1 MKKILVISSFFL
13 VLIIASTIGYKV
25 VSANTKI
32 DEVDDIIT
40 YQESQEE
47 YLTHYNYTLDN
58 PNIVLNPYGIS
69 PLTALIIFE
78 TKDEEE
84 VTITITGHDKN
95 STYTNKFQKTKE
107 HYIPVFG
114 LYPDYNNEIIIK
126 CGDITKKYN
135 IKTEKLPEDFQKET
149 KENNTNNLYFITTN
163 KYPYAIDNNNEV
175 RWYLTD
181 NYSGKISRLEN
192 GNLLLSSNELIDKTH
207 YKGLLELDLLGK
219 VYHEYDNY
227 DGYYGSYAETKETI
241 LVLSKNIIEID
252 KQNGEII
259 RTIKLNNQYSSI
271 SYDNNNIILKNNNE
285 ILTIDYKKETTKTYQ
300 NNKLDN
306 EQEILLP
313 LYNQDHYELSKGVKF
328 TNNKETK
335 QSNKNI
341 ILLNYKKIDSNYQ
354 SHNIKITKESDRLII
369 SANIDKTEESY
380 IILDKFLD
388 KKVYNLKSGYNY
400 INNENLSG
408 DYSIYIKI
416 NDIIYKTNK
425 YVTF

>member
-1 MKKILVISSFFL
+1 MKKTLIISSFFL
-13 VLIIASTIGYKV
+13 VLIFASTIGYKV

-40 YQESQEE
+40 YQESKEE
-47 YLTHYNYTLDN
+47 YLTHYHYTLDN

-78 TKDEEE
+78 TSDEEE
-84 VTITITGHDKN
+84 VTITIMGHDEN
-95 STYTNKFQKTKE
+95 STYTNKFKKTKK

-114 LYPDYNNEIIIK
+114 LYPNYDNEIIIK
-126 CGDITKKYN
+126 CGNITKKYN
-135 IKTEKLPEDFQKET
+135 IKTEKLPEDFQKEN
-149 KENNTNNLYFITTN
+149 KQNNTNNLYFVTTN

-175 RWYLTD
+175 RWYLTN
-181 NYSGKISRLEN
+181 NYTGKISRLEN
-192 GNLLLSSNELIDKTH
+192 GNLLLSTSELIDESH
-207 YKGLLELDLLGK
+207 YKGLIELDLLGK

-227 DGYYGSYAETKETI
+227 DGYYGSYAETKNTI

-259 RTIKLNNQYSSI
+259 RTIKLKNNYDTI
-271 SYDNNNIILKNNNE
+271 SYDSNNIILKNTNE
-285 ILTIDYKKETTKTYQ
+285 ILTINYKKETTKTY
-300 NNKLDN
+300 NNFQVDN
-306 EQEILLP
+306 EHEILLP
-313 LYNQDHYELSKGVKF
+313 LYNLNSYQLSKGIKF

-335 QSNKNI
+335 ESSKNI
-341 ILLNYKKIDSNYQ
+341 LLLNYKKIDSNYEN
-354 SHNIKITKESDRLII
+354 HNFNIIKESDRLIVNT
-369 SANIDKTEESY
+369 SIDKNEKVY

-388 KKVYNLKSGYNY
+388 KKVYDLKNGYNY
-400 INNENLSG
+400 INSKGLSG